1 MRNFEYAILAQFN
14 ARLYDANTPSL
25 REFKCRGWLLSK
37 TNLSHT
43 LSFNFEP
50 NEERKKL
57 AIELQQRQ
65 EKWSNQFSGKR
76 SRNPSAEEKEEENLL
91 QDEIR
96 RKAHNLSEPFVY
108 QEILANPEFLY
119 VNFDILNLLNQAGAD
134 GWETTGKLPGSQRQG
149 EFGITMMRR
158 MLK

>member
-1 MRNFEYAILAQFN
+1 MRNFEYAILARFN
-14 ARLYDANTPSL
+14 ATLNDAKSSF
-25 REFKCRGWLLSK
+25 REFKCSGWLLSK
-37 TNLSHT
+37 TNHQGT
-43 LSFNFEP
+43 MSFRFEG

-57 AIELQQRQ
+57 DVELQERQ
-65 EKWSNQFSGKR
+65 EKWSNQFSGSR
-76 SRNPSAEEKEEENLL
+76 SRRPSAEEKEEEILL

-108 QEILANPEFLY
+108 QEILANPEILY
-119 VNFDILNLLNQAGAD
+119 VDSDILNLLNQAGAD
-134 GWETTGKLPGSQRQG
+134 GWETTGKLPGSQGQG